1 MVIFP
6 SGPASLKN
14 NHAFIFYRTNRL
26 IPRFE
31 KADQTYD
38 QQTLTLEQARIL
50 VAAMLVAPPPGLYN
64 SERAIWLVPGV
75 SCTSRLKRKVTDDVP
90 CGINLATLLR

>member
-1 MVIFP
+1 MLIFP
-6 SGPASLKN
+6 SGPVSLKN
-14 NHAFIFYRTNRL
+14 NHAFIFYRTKRL

-50 VAAMLVAPPPGLYN
+50 VAAMLVLRHQAFTTL
-64 SERAIWLVPGV
+64 SVPFG
-75 SCTSRLKRKVTDDVP
+75 SSQASPARQGCNGKSRMTSHV
-90 CGINLATLLR
+90 G